1 MELQCWGFQTRHF
14 GFRIGSFE
22 VANTERTEI
31 IRNKHNNCRNGLKNH
46 ESVIYQPYS
55 CRDNENPFPMFL
67 FFFHER
73 SPRLK
78 ETNIELEE
86 GLPGRCWGIHRRP
99 SVPVKCLQSYTR
111 QHGSGVGSVRIV
123 MDVEDVGARFVV
135 IGACDLFSF
144 TFSISCGTI
153 LGTLC

>member
-1 MELQCWGFQTRHF
+1 MG
-14 GFRIGSFE
+14 
-22 VANTERTEI
+22 
-31 IRNKHNNCRNGLKNH
+31 
-46 ESVIYQPYS
+46 
-55 CRDNENPFPMFL
+55 
-67 FFFHER
+67 
-73 SPRLK
+73 
-78 ETNIELEE
+78 TNIELEE
-86 GLPGRCWGIHRRP
+86 GLVGRCWGIHRRP
-99 SVPVKCLQSYTR
+99 FVPVKSLQSYTR